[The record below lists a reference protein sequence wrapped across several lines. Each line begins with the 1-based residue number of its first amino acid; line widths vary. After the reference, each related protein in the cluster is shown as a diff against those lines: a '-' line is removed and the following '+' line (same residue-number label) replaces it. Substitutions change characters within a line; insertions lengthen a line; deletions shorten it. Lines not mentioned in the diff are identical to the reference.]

1 MIAGIA
7 ASKGNMNLH
16 FVLWRV
22 KIWILKEELL

>member
-1 MIAGIA
+1 MVGIA
-7 ASKGNMNLH
+7 AAKGNMNLH